1 MNTKRVVSW
10 KGAALALVIAVN
22 VTGGAGLVQ
31 DAEAVVGVPV
41 SPVSVAGVA
50 RRTAVRTTVAVSATA
65 SSQQAAA
72 QQQAAAASQQQAQVA
87 QQQAQVAQQQAQV
100 AQQQAATAQAQAA
113 AAKLP
118 VGTVVSAL
126 PQGCTSTQISG
137 ASYFNCG
144 GTYYKPSFQS
154 NNVVY
159 IVAQP

>member
-22 VTGGAGLVQ
+22 VTGGAGLVR

-50 RRTAVRTTVAVSATA
+50 RRTAVRTTAAVSATA

-72 QQQAAAASQQQAQVA
+72 ASQQQAQVS

>member
-22 VTGGAGLVQ
+22 VTGGAGLVR

-50 RRTAVRTTVAVSATA
+50 RRTAVRTTAAVSATA

-72 QQQAAAASQQQAQVA
+72 ASQQQAQVS

-126 PQGCTSTQISG
+126 PQGCTSAQVSG

-144 GTYYKPSFQS
+144 GTYYKPSYQS

-159 IVAQP
+159 VVAQP

>member
-1 MNTKRVVSW
+1 MKTKRILSW
-10 KGAALALVIAVN
+10 NGAALALVIAVN
-22 VTGGAGLVQ
+22 VTGGAGLVR
-31 DAEAVVGVPV
+31 DAEAVVGVPL

-50 RRTAVRTTVAVSATA
+50 RRTAVRTTAAVSA
-65 SSQQAAA
+65 SS
-72 QQQAAAASQQQAQVA
+72 QQAAAASQQQAQVA
-87 QQQAQVAQQQAQV
+87 QQQTQVSQQQAQV

-126 PQGCTSTQISG
+126 PQGCTSAQISG

>member
-1 MNTKRVVSW
+1 MNTKRVLSW
-10 KGAALALVIAVN
+10 NGAALALVIAVN
-22 VTGGAGLVQ
+22 VTGGAGLVR
-31 DAEAVVGVPV
+31 DAEAVVGVPL

-50 RRTAVRTTVAVSATA
+50 RRTAVRTTAAVSA
-65 SSQQAAA
+65 SS
-72 QQQAAAASQQQAQVA
+72 QQAAAASQQQA
-87 QQQAQVAQQQAQV
+87 
-100 AQQQAATAQAQAA
+100 AAAQAQAA

-126 PQGCTSTQISG
+126 PQGCTSAQISG

>member
-1 MNTKRVVSW
+1 MKTKRVLSG

-22 VTGGAGLVQ
+22 VTGGAGLVR

-50 RRTAVRTTVAVSATA
+50 RRTAVRTTVAVSA
-65 SSQQAAA
+65 SS
-72 QQQAAAASQQQAQVA
+72 QQAAAASQQQAQVA

>member
-1 MNTKRVVSW
+1 MKTKRVLSG
-10 KGAALALVIAVN
+10 KRAALALVIAVN
-22 VTGGAGLVQ
+22 VTGGAGLVR

-50 RRTAVRTTVAVSATA
+50 RRTAVRTTAAASA
-65 SSQQAAA
+65 SS
-72 QQQAAAASQQQAQVA
+72 QQAAAASQQQAQVS
-87 QQQAQVAQQQAQV
+87 QQQAQVGQQQAQV

-118 VGTVVSAL
+118 VGTTVSAL
-126 PQGCTSTQISG
+126 PQGCTSAQVSG

-159 IVAQP
+159 VVAQP